1 MCYRYLKTIELLF
14 WVIESKALVELGQ
27 WLENKGLS
35 VCLRLRC
42 NEYIRRH
49 NEFTQQLRLLGLKP
63 GMSMFFAGVN
73 VTKQHGFNQ
82 FNVVCKWKRNYRKNK
97 TIEGWFLLT
106 NLSTI
111 QAAITAYQQRSGI
124 ECMFKDYKSGGYNLE
139 ECYVSEA
146 RLSAIVLLIAIAY
159 TSAIIQGID
168 IKILKVERYICR
180 PKEQARIQRRH
191 SNFWIGLY
199 GQAWLNNL
207 QWLYQLGG

>member
-42 NEYIRRH
+42 NEYIRRQ
-49 NEFTQQLRLLGLKP
+49 NEFTQQLKLLGLKP

-82 FNVVCKWKRNYRKNK
+82 VNVVCKWKRNYRKNK

-124 ECMFKDYKSGGYNLE
+124 ECMFKDYKCGGYNL
-139 ECYVSEA
+139 
-146 RLSAIVLLIAIAY
+146 
-159 TSAIIQGID
+159 
-168 IKILKVERYICR
+168 
-180 PKEQARIQRRH
+180 
-191 SNFWIGLY
+191 
-199 GQAWLNNL
+199 
-207 QWLYQLGG
+207 